1 MLGKNGAARSITPG
15 NEDGIGGIITPNTYF
30 LRCDWFR
37 ARHMICL
44 SFTSACHERNANY
57 STELFNDS
65 LATDVLVHG
74 YPGTLTTLTSNIDLN
89 ELLDNLE
96 PGVMNRMCAF

>member
-1 MLGKNGAARSITPG
+1 
-15 NEDGIGGIITPNTYF
+15 
-30 LRCDWFR
+30 
-37 ARHMICL
+37 MICL

-89 ELLDNLE
+89 IELYIGTRGRTGNATCTNATGPQGDTRAILYDGNIEYELR
-96 PGVMNRMCAF
+96 GVLAKYTLCGL